1 MLAERPEVGPALLSS
16 HRLDFGVTA
25 LAGLGYYDLGCCC
38 CHTHSVFGRS
48 HGSFGSIRGATS
60 QKDSTS
66 IRHVETSDKRRH
78 DFS

>member
-25 LAGLGYYDLGCCC
+25 LAGLGDYDLGCC

-48 HGSFGSIRGATS
+48 HGALGPIHGATS

-66 IRHVETSDKRRH
+66 IRHVETSDRRRH